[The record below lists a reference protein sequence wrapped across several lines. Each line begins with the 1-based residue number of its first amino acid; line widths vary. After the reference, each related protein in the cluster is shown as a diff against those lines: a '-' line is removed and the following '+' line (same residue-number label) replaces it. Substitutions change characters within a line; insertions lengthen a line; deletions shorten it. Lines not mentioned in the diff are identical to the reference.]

1 MKKWNVWEIEVK
13 TGARRI
19 RIRTYYG
26 LTSAYD
32 FMGSLVARNLKDVAS
47 GKDSKKEYFVEEEA

>member
-26 LTSAYD
+26 LTSW
-32 FMGSLVARNLKDVAS
+32 
-47 GKDSKKEYFVEEEA
+47 EALSPGT